1 MLQQTRVAAVIPYY
15 ERFLKR
21 FPRVEDLAAASET
34 ELLSLWAG
42 LGYYSRAR
50 NMQKAARQ
58 IVEAGGFP
66 RDYESIRSL
75 AGVGDYT
82 AAAVA
87 SIAFGLPHAAVD
99 GNVRRVVM
107 RLAGDTTADI
117 GAIATQLLT
126 PRDPGRWNQA
136 MMELGATVC
145 LPRAPLCAECPI
157 SGECEARRL
166 GIQKELPPRKTK
178 VMIRREHTLLV
189 IRRQGRILL
198 TPSPRVSGFWELP
211 EAFAGVRLGQKLG
224 AFRHAI
230 TNSQYYFEVRE
241 ARITT
246 RPRECQWWD
255 ETKLI
260 EIPLSTPTKKALRC
274 VEAQRARRAPTNRNG
289 N

>member
-15 ERFLKR
+15 ARFLKR
-21 FPRVEDLAAASET
+21 FPRVEDLAQAAEA

-50 NMQKAARQ
+50 NLQKAARQ
-58 IVEAGGFP
+58 IVELGGFP
-66 RDYESIRSL
+66 RDHASIREL

-87 SIAFGLPHAAVD
+87 SIAFGLPHAAID

-107 RLAGDTTADI
+107 RLAGDAAADI
-117 GAIATQLLT
+117 GALATRLMPQ
-126 PRDPGRWNQA
+126 RDPGLWNQA

-145 LPRAPLCAECPI
+145 LPRDPLCAECPL
-157 SGECEARRL
+157 SRECQAKKR
-166 GIQKELPPRKTK
+166 GIQRELPPPKKKPAIVRKE
-178 VMIRREHTLLV
+178 RTLLL
-189 IRRQGRILL
+189 IRHRGRILL

-211 EAFAGVRLGQKLG
+211 EVFPGARLGPKLG

-230 TNSQYYFEVRE
+230 TNSQYHFEVRE

-246 RPRECQWWD
+246 RPRTCQWWD
-255 ETKLI
+255 EGDLGN
-260 EIPLSTPTKKALRC
+260 IPLSTVSKKALH
-274 VEAQRARRAPTNRNG
+274 AATIAP
-289 N
+289 

>member
-21 FPRVEDLAAASET
+21 FPRVEDLAQASES
-34 ELLSLWAG
+34 EVLSQWSG

-66 RDYESIRSL
+66 SDHASIRAL

-87 SIAFGLPHAAVD
+87 SIAFGLPYAAID

-107 RLAGDTTADI
+107 RLAGDATADL
-117 GAIATQLLT
+117 GATATKLLD
-126 PRDPGRWNQA
+126 RLDPGRWNQA

-145 LPRAPLCAECPI
+145 LPRDPLCSACPLALA
-157 SGECEARRL
+157 CEAKQRD
-166 GIQKELPPRKTK
+166 IQRDLPPPKKKPAIVRKE
-178 VMIRREHTLLV
+178 RTLLV
-189 IRRQGRILL
+189 IRRKGRILL
-198 TPSPRVSGFWELP
+198 VPSPRVSGFWELP
-211 EAFAGVRLGQKLG
+211 EVFTGVRLGPKLG

-230 TNSQYYFEVRE
+230 TNSLYHFEVRE
-241 ARITT
+241 ARIGTH
-246 RPRECQWWD
+246 PRECRWWD
-255 ETKLI
+255 ETKLV

-274 VEAQRARRAPTNRNG
+274 LEH
-289 N
+289 